1 MWILDNL
8 ELFASLSSDEKKSLE
23 IFCQMRNLSNG
34 EILFNEWEDAS
45 SMYIVKSWKLQAFT
59 YSWILW
65 DIEKDWF
72 VWEMALFTEPQKKRM
87 ASVRSISDDSTII
100 VMLYFSLM
108 ELEKKHPIIMEKIKT
123 IVSKRIEENK
133 NKWFK

>member
-23 IFCQMRNLSNG
+23 IFCQMRTLSNW
-34 EILFNEWEDAS
+34 EILFKEWEDAS
-45 SMYIVKSWKLQAFT
+45 SLYIVKSWKLQAFT

-72 VWEMALFTEPQKKRM
+72 VWEMALFSEPQKKRM
-87 ASVRSISDDSTII
+87 ASVKSISDDTNVI
-100 VMLYFSLM
+100 VMLYFSLI
-108 ELEKKHPIIMEKIKT
+108 ELEKKHPLIMEKIKN
-123 IVSKRIEENK
+123 IVSKRVEENK
-133 NKWFK
+133 NKWL

>member
-23 IFCQMRNLSNG
+23 IFCQMRTLSNW
-34 EILFNEWEDAS
+34 EILFKEWEDAS
-45 SMYIVKSWKLQAFT
+45 SLYIVKSWKLQAFT

-72 VWEMALFTEPQKKRM
+72 VWEMALFSEPQKKRM
-87 ASVRSISDDSTII
+87 ASVKSISDDTNVI
-100 VMLYFSLM
+100 VMLYFSLI
-108 ELEKKHPIIMEKIKT
+108 ELEKKHPLIIEKIKN
-123 IVSKRIEENK
+123 IVSKRVEENK
-133 NKWFK
+133 NKWL